1 MEHFDNY
8 KLLYPSKIFTSH
20 KRKRT
25 DRTKAEPRRN
35 AKALRLGSALVR
47 SFPTL
52 FGASL
57 LVLLRSCVSRGFKH
71 KETPYNPNAQ
81 SLTHRE
87 GQEQGAH
94 CYASLRKVR
103 PAPDLLASLRFKAV
117 FCFAKRIYD
126 APTAI
131 GVCFANSILT
141 GTLSQTLHS
150 FF

>member
-1 MEHFDNY
+1 MIIINY
-8 KLLYPSKIFTSH
+8 YIQAKFSPHTNANAQ
-20 KRKRT
+20 T
-25 DRTKAEPRRN
+25 EPRP
-35 AKALRLGSALVR
+35 AKAQCQGLAPWPALVR

-52 FGASL
+52 FDASL

-71 KETPYNPNAQ
+71 KKTPYNPNAQ

-87 GQEQGAH
+87 CQEQGAH

-103 PAPDLLASLRFKAV
+103 PDPDILAGLRFKAV